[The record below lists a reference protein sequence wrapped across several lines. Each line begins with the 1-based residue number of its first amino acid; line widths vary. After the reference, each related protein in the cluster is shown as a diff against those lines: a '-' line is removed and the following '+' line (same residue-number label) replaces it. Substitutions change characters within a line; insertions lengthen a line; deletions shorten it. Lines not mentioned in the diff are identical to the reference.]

1 MINAF
6 VAWACIF
13 FRILVICIFIHDS
26 KSPRFLIY
34 VVVCLMSIRI

>member
-6 VAWACIF
+6 AAWACIF

-26 KSPRFLIY
+26 KSPITPDFLRTFGFR
-34 VVVCLMSIRI
+34 V